1 MSGLGVAVIGAG
13 VAGLACAVTL
23 ERLGIETVVY
33 EQGDRP
39 GQAFAHVGAVMPV
52 VHRPFNCLLYE
63 LQSSF
68 GFELKPLALIQRIR
82 MYGPTV
88 SREITGSDLGFT
100 LEVSRAPESVTGQLA
115 RLYRGPLV
123 LNTRAD
129 YFTLR
134 DRFDYVVVAAGN
146 REIPAMLGVWQ
157 DWLRAWVVGAQVLGD
172 FDPGTINMWLD
183 HDCAGNGYGYMI
195 PFNERLASLS
205 LVVIGV
211 RRAAAFT
218 RWKDFLKTRRLGY
231 PMVYQW
237 DIEHIAGY
245 VYPCQVNNTLFVG
258 ISGGFMDALLG
269 YSIFSSLFTG
279 VLAARAIA
287 GGEPFPRA
295 VAPLQRTMLDS
306 FSLRR
311 ALDRMENDDLDR
323 LVAALAL
330 PGVRD
335 VVCHSRLNVLGA
347 AAAGLEWYR
356 RGKARLRPGP
366 AFEFETPGKARR
378 HRAWRG
384 RGH

>member
-1 MSGLGVAVIGAG
+1 MGAG

-33 EQGDRP
+33 EQEDRP
-39 GQAFAHVGAVMPV
+39 GETFAHVGVAMPV
-52 VHRPFNCLLYE
+52 VHRPCTDLLHE
-63 LQSSF
+63 LRF
-68 GFELKPLALIQRIR
+68 TYGLELKPLALVRRAR

-88 SREITGSDLGFT
+88 SRDIAGPGLGFT
-100 LEVSRAPESVTGQLA
+100 VEVSRSPESVTGQLA

-123 LNTRAD
+123 VNTRAD

-134 DRFDYVVVAAGN
+134 DRFDYVVVATGN

-157 DWLRAWVVGAQVLGD
+157 DWLRTWAVGAQVLGE
-172 FDPGTINMWLD
+172 FDPHTVHIWLD
-183 HDCAGNGYGYMI
+183 RSVAGNGYAYMV

-205 LVVIGV
+205 LIVIGV
-211 RRAAAFT
+211 RRAAAVAH
-218 RWKDFLKTRRLGY
+218 WHEFLKRRRIALPQIY
-231 PMVYQW
+231 RW
-237 DIEHIAGY
+237 EIEHITGY
-245 VYPCQVNNTLFVG
+245 VHPIQVDNTLFVG
-258 ISGGFMDALLG
+258 HCGGFMDAMLG
-269 YSIFSSLFTG
+269 FSLFISMVSG

-287 GGEPFPRA
+287 RGEPFPRA

-335 VVCHSRLNVLGA
+335 VVYHSRLNVLRA

-356 RGKARLRPGP
+356 REKARLRPGP
-366 AFEFETPGKARR
+366 AFEFETPGKA
-378 HRAWRG
+378 G
-384 RGH
+384 R